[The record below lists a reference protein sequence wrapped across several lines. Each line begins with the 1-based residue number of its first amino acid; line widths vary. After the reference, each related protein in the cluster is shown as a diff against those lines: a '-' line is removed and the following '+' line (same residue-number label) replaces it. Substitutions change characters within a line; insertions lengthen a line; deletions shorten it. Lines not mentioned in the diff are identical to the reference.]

1 MMVMRSK
8 HIRLAQAIAGVC
20 VLLLLAPSVQSDT
33 RPLPQDQGA
42 THLYQL
48 LTKLRTTA
56 RFMQVVAHPDDE
68 DGGLLTLEARGRGAS
83 ALLFTLNRGEGG
95 QNKFG
100 AESSDELG
108 ILRTLELLEADKYY
122 GVEQRFSRVADF
134 GFSKTAE
141 ETFNKWHGHDMAL
154 GDLVRAIRMFR
165 PDVLTSR
172 FSGTKRDGHGN
183 HEASGVLTQEAFRAA
198 ADPNRFPEQI
208 KAGLLPWQA
217 KKLYLGN
224 PPRMFTGGNIADD
237 DYTVKIDIGEYSP
250 VLGMSYTQFALEGLA
265 HQTSQGTGG
274 IRVTPGHRYTYY
286 KLTDA
291 AIAKPTG
298 HEDNFFAGIDTSLP
312 GLASRLGA
320 EESKVPFLKPALESL
335 QKNVEEATKLFSLE
349 NPGASAPP
357 LLAGREATVKLIHQV
372 KDSQLSAANKAD
384 LLTSLRTKLDQFEAA
399 ANEALGVSF
408 EVTVDQPGPPAAPS
422 YFPRM
427 EQTFIVAVPGQT
439 FTVTARLYNR
449 GRTAITP
456 QEVNLNVPEG
466 WTVSPVS
473 PAKKDAGPLAAGDV
487 AAFQFCITIPENAAY
502 TAPYFTRRDP
512 EAETFY
518 TISDPNLVTDPWPP
532 YPVHAV
538 AGFSV
543 NDGRSYATSVA
554 KVKFVDPALG
564 QSERPL
570 AVGPPISVLL
580 TNPVVVVPVGGAGQS
595 RIEVSV
601 RSNVEKPLHATL
613 RLETP
618 QGWKVDPE
626 SIPVNLDHDGD
637 VNHYS
642 FEIAP
647 RNLKE
652 GTYRVT
658 ARAEYNGKQYEE
670 GFKVISRPDLDSF
683 YAYRPATQNVQA
695 VDVKLPARL
704 RVGYV
709 MGAGDEIPMVLN
721 GLGLNVTQIS
731 PQELATGDL
740 SRYDT
745 IVVGIRAYDVRTDVR
760 EQNRRLLEYA
770 NRGGT
775 LIVQYNQSVGIFND
789 GRYTPFPAT
798 LSSARVSVEEQP
810 VDILDPAEQIFSYP
824 NQITARDFDGWVQER
839 GLYFMG
845 QWDAQFK
852 PLLASNDPGE
862 QPQKGGLLIAH
873 YGKGVYIYSG
883 YAFFRQLPAG
893 VPGAIRLFVNLLSAG
908 HTSPEIRR
916 AGAGAE

>member
-1 MMVMRSK
+1 MPSK
-8 HIRLAQAIAGVC
+8 HILLARAIAGAGIL
-20 VLLLLAPSVQSDT
+20 LLLLAPSLESDT

-42 THLYQL
+42 IHLYQL
-48 LTKLRTTA
+48 LTKLKTTA

-83 ALLFTLNRGEGG
+83 VMLFTLNRGEGG

-122 GVEQRFSRVADF
+122 GVEQGFSRVADF

-141 ETFNKWHGHDMAL
+141 ETFNKWHGHDIAL
-154 GDLVRAIRMFR
+154 GDLVLAIRTFR
-165 PDVLTSR
+165 PDILTSR

-224 PPRMFTGGNIADD
+224 PPRLFTGGNIADE
-237 DYTVKIDIGEYSP
+237 DYTVKLDIGEYSP
-250 VLGMSYTQFALEGLA
+250 ILGMSYTQFALEGLA

-274 IRVTPGHRYTYY
+274 IRVPPGHRYTYY

-291 AIAKPTG
+291 AVAKPAG
-298 HEDNFFAGIDTSLP
+298 HEDGFYAGMDTSLT
-312 GLASRLGA
+312 GLASRLDA
-320 EESKVPFLKPALESL
+320 EESKVPFLRPALEFL
-335 QKNVEEATKLFSLE
+335 EKQVDEAYKSFSLT
-349 NPGASAPP
+349 NPGASAAA
-357 LLAGREATVKLIHQV
+357 LQAGLMALQKLVPQV
-372 KDSQLSAANKAD
+372 QESALSASAKAD
-384 LLTSLRTKLDQFEAA
+384 LLVSLTTKLRQFQQA
-399 ANEALGVSF
+399 ANEALGIDL
-408 EVTVDQPGPPAAPS
+408 EVTVDTPGPPPGPS

-427 EQTFIVAVPGQT
+427 EQTLSMAVPGQT

-449 GRTAITP
+449 GTSPITPGPVRLDAPAGWTITPIPAKNALSAITR
-456 QEVNLNVPEG
+456 
-466 WTVSPVS
+466 
-473 PAKKDAGPLAAGDV
+473 GDV
-487 AAFQFCITIPENAAY
+487 AAFQFRVTVPESVQY
-502 TAPYFTRRDP
+502 TQPYFTRRDP

-518 TISDPNLVTDPWPP
+518 SISDSKLVTIPWPP
-532 YPVHAV
+532 YPLHAV
-538 AGFSV
+538 AQFLTSSGSGF
-543 NDGRSYATSVA
+543 TSAVA

-580 TNPVVVVPVGGAGQS
+580 MNPVVVVPVGGVGQS
-595 RIEVSV
+595 RIEVGV
-601 RSNVEKPLHATL
+601 RSNVEKPLHAVL

-626 SIPVNLDHDGD
+626 SIAVNLDHDGD
-637 VNHYS
+637 MNSYS
-642 FEIAP
+642 FQISP
-647 RNLKE
+647 KNLKE

-670 GFKVISRPDLDSF
+670 GFKIITRPDLDSF

-695 VDVKLPARL
+695 VDVKLPAHL

-709 MGAGDEIPMVLN
+709 MGAGDEIPAVLN
-721 GLGLNVTQIS
+721 GVGLNVSLIS
-731 PQELATGDL
+731 PEELATGDL

-760 EQNRRLLEYA
+760 EHNRRLLDYA

-789 GRYTPFPAT
+789 GRYTPYPAT
-798 LSSARVSVEEQP
+798 LSNARVTVEEQP
-810 VDILDPAEQIFSYP
+810 VDILEPAEQIFSYP
-824 NQITARDFDGWVQER
+824 NQISAKDFDGWVQER

-873 YGKGVYIYSG
+873 YGKGIYIYSA

-893 VPGAIRLFVNLLSAG
+893 VPGAIRLFVNLLNAG
-908 HTSPEIRR
+908 HQSPEIRR